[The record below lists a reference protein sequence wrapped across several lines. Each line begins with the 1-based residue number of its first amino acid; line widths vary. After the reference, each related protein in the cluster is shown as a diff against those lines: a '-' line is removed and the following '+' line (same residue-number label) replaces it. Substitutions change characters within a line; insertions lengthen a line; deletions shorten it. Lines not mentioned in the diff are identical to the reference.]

1 MKNLLLAFALGFSAC
16 YSRSVSSDPVALV
29 EIPQEEIEIVFIQDT
44 LALRAE
50 R

>member
-16 YSRSVSSDPVALV
+16 YSRPVSSDNIAHV
-29 EIPQEEIEIVFIQDT
+29 EIPQDEIEIIFIQDT

>member
-1 MKNLLLAFALGFSAC
+1 MKHLLLAFALGFSAC
-16 YSRSVSSDPVALV
+16 YSRSLSSNPVAQV
-29 EIPQEEIEIVFIQDT
+29 EIPQDEIEIIFIQDT

>member
-16 YSRSVSSDPVALV
+16 YSRSISSNPVAQV
-29 EIPQEEIEIVFIQDT
+29 EIPQNEIEIIFIQDT